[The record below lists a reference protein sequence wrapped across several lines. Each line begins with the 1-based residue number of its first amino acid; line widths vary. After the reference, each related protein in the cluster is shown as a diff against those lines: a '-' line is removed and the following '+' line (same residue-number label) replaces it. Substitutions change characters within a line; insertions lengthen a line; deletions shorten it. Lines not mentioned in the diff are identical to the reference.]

1 MFHTENRAQV
11 QGQSQGTR
19 AGLSLTCNRRP
30 CLLPLLFPIVQ
41 LLFLRFMPL
50 FCAASV
56 LGYQLLQLFLHP
68 VSFYVSSVQ
77 SLCHIQLFATP
88 RTAARQPSL
97 SITNS
102 QSLLKLMTIE
112 SVKPSNHLILCR
124 PLLLLPSIFLKSGS
138 FPRSPFFAP
147 GGQDTGVSASASVLP
162 MNIQD

>member
-77 SLCHIQLFATP
+77 SLCRIQLCDPKDCSTP
-88 RTAARQPSL
+88 A
-97 SITNS
+97 
-102 QSLLKLMTIE
+102 
-112 SVKPSNHLILCR
+112 
-124 PLLLLPSIFLKSGS
+124 LPVHH
-138 FPRSPFFAP
+138 
-147 GGQDTGVSASASVLP
+147 QLP
-162 MNIQD
+162 ELAQTHDH